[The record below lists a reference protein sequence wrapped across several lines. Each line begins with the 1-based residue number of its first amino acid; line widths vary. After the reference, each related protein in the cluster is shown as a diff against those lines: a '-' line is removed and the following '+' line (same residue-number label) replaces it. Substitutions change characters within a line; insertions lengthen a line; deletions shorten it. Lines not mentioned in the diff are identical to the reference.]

1 MSLKFRVQ
9 AYAELWQRYKGIFA
23 HYWKH
28 RHELNG
34 KLLNEHEA
42 AFLPAALSL
51 QEAPVSPAARLLA
64 KTFMA
69 MLAILIL
76 WSCLGKMD
84 IVVNASGKVIPTGY
98 TKTIASVDTA
108 SVRALYVTEGQH
120 VKEGD
125 VLIEL
130 DTSGSDAERD
140 KAMGDRT
147 TALLQA
153 ARARALIEAIDTGQ
167 APDLPEDERVS
178 PQAWDSARMQL
189 DGQYR
194 DLRAKLRRIQ
204 GDIERYRQA
213 LPLAA
218 RRAAD
223 YRALL
228 KNNDVSRH
236 AWLEKEQARIDLQG
250 QLADATNQHEALI
263 AETRRTAFEQLTEG
277 TRAAA
282 ASQQDALRSDARSKL
297 LKLTSPVEGT
307 VQQLDVH
314 TIGGVVAAAKPLMQ
328 IVPKDDR
335 VLVEAFLENKDVGFV
350 EVGQTAAVKID
361 TFEYTKYGTI
371 SGKVTTVSR
380 DAIVDEKKGLIYSIT
395 ITLDT
400 TTMKVKGREVPL
412 SPGMSANVE
421 IKTGDR
427 RIIEYVLSPV
437 LQHKRESLNER

>member
-1 MSLKFRVQ
+1 
-9 AYAELWQRYKGIFA
+9 
-23 HYWKH
+23 
-28 RHELNG
+28 
-34 KLLNEHEA
+34 
-42 AFLPAALSL
+42 
-51 QEAPVSPAARLLA
+51 
-64 KTFMA
+64 
-69 MLAILIL
+69 
-76 WSCLGKMD
+76 
-84 IVVNASGKVIPTGY
+84 
-98 TKTIASVDTA
+98 
-108 SVRALYVTEGQH
+108 
-120 VKEGD
+120 
-125 VLIEL
+125 
-130 DTSGSDAERD
+130 
-140 KAMGDRT
+140 
-147 TALLQA
+147 
-153 ARARALIEAIDTGQ
+153 
-167 APDLPEDERVS
+167 
-178 PQAWDSARMQL
+178 
-189 DGQYR
+189 
-194 DLRAKLRRIQ
+194 
-204 GDIERYRQA
+204 
-213 LPLAA
+213 LAA

-223 YRALL
+223 FKSLL
-228 KNNDVSRH
+228 KNHDVSRH

-250 QLADATNQHEALI
+250 QLADAKNQHEALI

-277 TRAAA
+277 SRAAA

-335 VLVEAFLENKDVGFV
+335 VLVEAFLENKDIGFV
-350 EVGQTAAVKID
+350 EVGQIAAVKID

-400 TTMKVKGREVPL
+400 NTIAVKGKEVPL